1 MKSQDT
7 LFLEQD
13 KELYKYLHVYLLLL
27 IFEGVFRKW
36 IRLSNQDIFYFL
48 RDLLVV
54 LVILKLVFS
63 SRFKNSSDHNIRF
76 GLNIIFLFFSIYAFI
91 AIAIQ
96 SIPAQVV
103 LFGFRNY
110 TSIFMLVYLCSYI
123 RDKSR
128 IFDKIYKAFLL
139 ALFFQLPIVVL
150 QVSSGPNSFVN
161 KTGWEIGATVFTSGE
176 VVRPTGTF
184 TNALGLGYYL
194 LIVFG
199 LLLSAH
205 LKGFTTQKSANLNSL
220 ALFMLLIISAISGSR
235 TVLLGLSLTALLF
248 VFVSIKRLFQNNGG
262 IKHTG
267 KSSRLLLLF
276 MYTSLVFILYK
287 LVPVINAFIF
297 RLNYQTEGNSGTRS
311 RVLNSIFGYQYSDLT
326 LIGTGMGTR
335 HQSALAL
342 GWIQPWVEN
351 ETLRWSAEL
360 GLFGFTLIILRQIWI
375 LSLAASV
382 LIRNVEY
389 RNLSPMIFISM
400 GPFLVSGISTQPTIQ
415 GMSAVMMLM
424 LVFRNRI

>member
-1 MKSQDT
+1 
-7 LFLEQD
+7 
-13 KELYKYLHVYLLLL
+13 
-27 IFEGVFRKW
+27 
-36 IRLSNQDIFYFL
+36 
-48 RDLLVV
+48 
-54 LVILKLVFS
+54 
-63 SRFKNSSDHNIRF
+63 
-76 GLNIIFLFFSIYAFI
+76 
-91 AIAIQ
+91 
-96 SIPAQVV
+96 
-103 LFGFRNY
+103 
-110 TSIFMLVYLCSYI
+110 MLVYLCSYI

-176 VVRPTGTF
+176 VVRPPGTF